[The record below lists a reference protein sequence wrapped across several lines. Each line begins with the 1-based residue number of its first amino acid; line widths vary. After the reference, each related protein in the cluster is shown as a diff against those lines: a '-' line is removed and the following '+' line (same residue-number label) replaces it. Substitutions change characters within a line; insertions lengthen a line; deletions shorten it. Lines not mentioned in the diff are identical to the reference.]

1 MNEKTAVAADPDRA
15 TLRKASLR
23 IAVRITLA
31 CAVMVLCLLA
41 GAAVYLMNQLS
52 HPEVAGNP
60 NPAAEYAY
68 LDYKDLLEALVI
80 VGAAGIVLAG
90 VIGWL
95 SARSAIRPLGEAMAL
110 QRRFVQDASHELR
123 TPLAIL
129 DARIQLAQRDAPPA
143 SKPGQAL
150 ARIRDDTSTLTAI
163 VNELLLAAT
172 GSTAES
178 PTEPVDVAEVTASVA
193 DSLRQIAHEAGV
205 GLKVTS
211 GDRAL
216 ARIDPN
222 SLRRAILALVDNA
235 LAHTPPGGT
244 IALVTART
252 PRSAVITV
260 TDTGNGITGVERDR
274 IFERF
279 VRTPRLDG
287 APGHRSFGIG
297 LALVRDVVTRAGGT
311 VEIAG
316 TGPQG
321 TTMKISL
328 PLTSD

>member
-1 MNEKTAVAADPDRA
+1 MVTALLLAAAVVALGLTVQLIPG
-15 TLRKASLR
+15 ASTGELSVDQDLSR
-23 IAVRITLA
+23 HHVALLTGVA
-31 CAVMVLCLLA
+31 MVLNLLF
-41 GAAVYLMNQLS
+41 G
-52 HPEVAGNP
+52 
-60 NPAAEYAY
+60 PAA
-68 LDYKDLLEALVI
+68 
-80 VGAAGIVLAG
+80 G
-90 VIGWL
+90 V
-95 SARSAIRPLGEAMAL
+95 
-110 QRRFVQDASHELR
+110 
-123 TPLAIL
+123 
-129 DARIQLAQRDAPPA
+129 RDAPPA

-150 ARIRDDTSTLTAI
+150 TRIRDDTSTLTAI

-172 GSTAES
+172 GGAAES

-211 GDRAL
+211 GGRTL

-244 IALVTART
+244 IALATAGT

-260 TDTGNGITGVERDR
+260 TDTGSGISGVERDR

-279 VRTPRLDG
+279 VRTPRVDV

-297 LALVRDVVTRAGGT
+297 LALVRDVVTGAGGT

-321 TTMKISL
+321 TT
-328 PLTSD
+328 